1 VTENKNYKL
10 IRSKE
15 IREIHSTAH
24 QFEHIKTGARVL
36 YLQNDDTNKAFN
48 IAFKTPPEDSTGCPH
63 ILEHSVLN
71 GSQHFPAKN
80 TFTELVKGSMK
91 TFLNAFTGSDR
102 TMYPFASTNDKDFL
116 NLMEVY
122 LDAVLYPNIYV
133 NEDILKQEG
142 WHYELFKPED
152 EIIYKGVVYNEMKGA
167 FSSPESVLFR
177 KIQQAQLPDTPYSYE
192 SGGDPEVIPEL
203 TWEKFKAFH
212 KRYYHPSNSW
222 IYLYGDMDIERVLT
236 FMDEKFLSRFDKIE
250 PPSDIPLQTPFTQMR
265 TVEESYSIASNENPD
280 GKYYLSLNFTCGHI
294 LDVKTV
300 SAMSAL
306 TDILMDSAAS
316 PLKLALQNSGLCA
329 DSFAALDDS
338 CQQPT
343 LIIVC
348 KHVKK
353 ENIPVLKDFIYEQ
366 LAKIAQTGIDKKLI
380 EAIINSKE
388 FAWREADMNR
398 FPKGLY
404 YSMTSSRSWLHG
416 GDPLS
421 YLEFEPIL
429 LELRKGLTEPLF
441 EQLIE
446 KYLLQNQHSSLV
458 VLKPV
463 QNLVAQ
469 RDEKARQILKAY
481 KESLTPEQLTA
492 LVEDN
497 LRLQAWQSEP
507 DTAEDIAKIP
517 FISIQDIR
525 READP
530 LDLEVEKHG
539 NITLLKHDVPTNGIV
554 YLNTFF
560 DLRHLPETDLPWVEL
575 LTELMG
581 KLDTA
586 SYSFAELA
594 NEIDINTGGIS
605 AELSL
610 FDDSRD
616 LSRVQPKLC
625 ITGKCITAKTEKMIH
640 LLTEYALNTT
650 FDNVERIRQLVAEIK
665 SGIQMNILSAGHLVA
680 TRRMLAQNSLAH
692 KWQDAISG
700 LDYFSFLNSLEKRLE
715 QNPAEIT
722 DKLKSILK
730 TIYVKEEMLVSI
742 TAQAEEIRQT
752 WGLVPILLDKIAT
765 DKSPAVKHQFNPVH
779 RNEGIT
785 APVNIQYCAQGGNY
799 SKLGYSYSGKMM
811 VLTNILRNDFLMQ
824 ELRVKGGA
832 YGIMVNF
839 SRYGYMSFCSYRDPN
854 LTETLAT
861 YGKVADYLKDF
872 QCSPRDFEKYII
884 GTVAEL
890 DMPLTPSRRGY
901 TADVYFITGLTF
913 ADRQKLRDE
922 VLATTLEDIRGYA
935 GLVADVMKQKQYAV
949 FGVEN
954 KIRENNNLFDEIIA
968 AIPT

>member
-1 VTENKNYKL
+1 MTENKNYKL

-15 IREIHSTAH
+15 IREIHCNTH

-36 YLQNDDTNKAFN
+36 FLQNDDPNKAFN

-102 TMYPFASTNDKDFL
+102 TMYPFASTNDQDFL

-122 LDAVLYPNIYV
+122 LDAVLYPNIYT

-152 EIIYKGVVYNEMKGA
+152 EIVYRGVVYNEMKGA

-177 KIQQAQLPDTPYSYE
+177 KIQQAQLPDTPYSFE
-192 SGGDPEVIPEL
+192 SGGDPEVIPDL
-203 TWEKFKAFH
+203 TWERFKAFH

-222 IYLYGDMDIERVLT
+222 IYLYGNLDIEKVLA
-236 FMDEKFLSRFDKIE
+236 FMDEKFLSKFDKIE
-250 PPSDIPLQTPFTQMR
+250 PGSDIPMQTPFVQIKTL
-265 TVEESYSIASNENPD
+265 EESYSIASNDNPD
-280 GKYYLSLNFTCGHI
+280 GKYYLSLNFTCNNI
-294 LDVKTV
+294 LDIKTV

-306 TDILMDSAAS
+306 SDILMDSAAS
-316 PLKLALQNSGLCA
+316 PLKLALQSSGLCA
-329 DSFAALDDS
+329 DSFAAFDDS

-343 LIIVC
+343 LVIIC
-348 KHVKK
+348 KYIKA
-353 ENIPVLKDFIYEQ
+353 ENLTVLKNFIFDE
-366 LAKIAQTGIDKKLI
+366 LRKIVQTGIDKKLV
-380 EAIINSKE
+380 EAVINSKE
-388 FAWREADMNR
+388 FTWREADMNR

-404 YSMTSSRSWLHG
+404 YSIVSSRSWLHG

-421 YLEFEPIL
+421 FLEFEPIL
-429 LELRKGLTEPLF
+429 AELRKGLNEPLF

-446 KYLLQNQHSSLV
+446 KYLLNNPHSSQV
-458 VLKPV
+458 ILKPV
-463 QNLVAQ
+463 QGLVAHK
-469 RDEKARQILKAY
+469 DEKARQILKTY
-481 KESLTPEQLTA
+481 KETLSEDQIKA
-492 LVEDN
+492 LVQDN

-507 DTAEDIAKIP
+507 DTADDIAKIP
-517 FISIQDIR
+517 FISLQDIR
-525 READP
+525 KDADP
-530 LDLEVEKHG
+530 LDLEVERHG
-539 NITLLKHDVPTNGIV
+539 SITLLKHNVPTNGIV
-554 YLNTFF
+554 YLNAFF
-560 DLRHLPETDLPWVEL
+560 DLSHISEQDLPWVEL

-581 KLDTA
+581 KLDTVN
-586 SYSFAELA
+586 YSFAELA
-594 NEIDINTGGIS
+594 NEIDINTGGIN

-610 FDDSRD
+610 FDDSKD
-616 LSRVQPKLC
+616 LSRVQPRLS
-625 ITGKCITAKTEKMIH
+625 ITGKCITAKTERMIQ
-640 LLTEYALNTT
+640 LLSEYALNIT
-650 FDNVERIRQLVAEIK
+650 FENVERIRQLIAEVK
-665 SGIQMNILSAGHLVA
+665 SGIQMSIMSAGHLVA

-700 LDYFSFLNSLEKRLE
+700 ITYYSFLLSVESQLGQDPATVTEKLRSVLRNSF
-715 QNPAEIT
+715 
-722 DKLKSILK
+722 
-730 TIYVKEEMLVSI
+730 VKENLLISI
-742 TAQAEEIRQT
+742 TASNEELMQT
-752 WGLVPILLDKIAT
+752 WGLVPILIDKITVA
-765 DKSPAVKHQFNPVH
+765 KLPALKQQFNPQH
-779 RNEGIT
+779 KNEGIT

-799 SKLGYSYSGKMM
+799 SKLGYKYSGKMM
-811 VLTNILRNDFLMQ
+811 VLSNILRNDFLMQ

-861 YGKVADYLKDF
+861 YNLVADYLKNF
-872 QCSPRDFEKYII
+872 QCSERDFEKYII

-901 TADVYFITGLTF
+901 TADLYYITGLTF
-913 ADRQKLRDE
+913 ADRQQLRDE
-922 VLATTLEDIRGYA
+922 VLSTTIEDIRSYA
-935 GLVADVMKQKQYAV
+935 DLVADVMKQKQYAV

-954 KIRENNNLFDEIIA
+954 KIKENSSLFDEIIA
-968 AIPT
+968 AIPG